1 MLGLVVM
8 PFLTCQKHVGGHGR
22 VGARARVLFRM
33 KMVEENVDETE
44 ANYISE
50 DSQEAQIFKVS
61 TLLKSKKLGC
71 FAPRSRLHSY
81 VFSPRSWLQ
90 PSCNGNGIRR
100 L

>member
-1 MLGLVVM
+1 
-8 PFLTCQKHVGGHGR
+8 
-22 VGARARVLFRM
+22 
-33 KMVEENVDETE
+33 MVEENVDETE

-81 VFSPRSWLQ
+81 VFSPRSRLHGSQ
-90 PSCNGNGIRR
+90 VVTEMGYGAYKLFFRCMVSCMATMAIVKNCSK
-100 L
+100 